1 MRVRLLIATSVLAV
15 GLAACGGDD
24 SSDTTNGTA
33 ATAVTVEAGDLFFA
47 PETLNVSTEGAAITL
62 DNIGLVEHNLVID
75 EIGLEI
81 YVDVNETA
89 TETVVLSPG
98 SYDFYCSI
106 PGHREAGM
114 EGVITA
120 S

>member
-1 MRVRLLIATSVLAV
+1 MRVRLLLATSLLAV

-24 SSDTTNGTA
+24 SSDANGSA
-33 ATAVTVEAGDLFFA
+33 ATAVTIEAGDLFFS
-47 PETLNVSTEGAAITL
+47 PETLAVSAEGVDVTL
-62 DNIGLVEHNLVID
+62 ENIGLVEHNLVID

-81 YVDVNETA
+81 YVDVDETA
-89 TETVVLSPG
+89 TETVVLSAG
-98 SYDFYCSI
+98 TYDFYCSI

>member
-1 MRVRLLIATSVLAV
+1 MRVRLLLLSSLLAV

-24 SSDTTNGTA
+24 SSDVTDGSA
-33 ATAVTVEAGDLFFA
+33 ATAVTIEAGDLFYSPVA
-47 PETLNVSTEGAAITL
+47 LEVSAAGFDITL
-62 DNIGLVEHNLVID
+62 ENVGLVEHNLIID

-81 YVDVNETA
+81 YAAVGETV
-89 TETVVLSPG
+89 TETVVLSAG
-98 SYDFYCSI
+98 SYDYYCSI

-114 EGVITA
+114 QGVITA

>member
-1 MRVRLLIATSVLAV
+1 MRVRLLLATSLLAV

-24 SSDTTNGTA
+24 SSETSNGTA
-33 ATAVTVEAGDLFFA
+33 ATAVTIEAGDLFFA
-47 PETLNVSTEGAAITL
+47 PETLNVSAEGVAITL
-62 DNIGLVEHNLVID
+62 ENIGLVEHNLVID
-75 EIGLEI
+75 EVGLEM
-81 YVDVNETA
+81 YVDVNDTA
-89 TETVVLSPG
+89 IETVVLSPG

>member
-1 MRVRLLIATSVLAV
+1 MRVRLLVTTSILAV

-24 SSDTTNGTA
+24 SSETSNGTA
-33 ATAVTVEAGDLFFA
+33 ATAVTIEAGDLFFT
-47 PETLNVSTEGAAITL
+47 PETVDVSAEGVAITVE
-62 DNIGLVEHNLVID
+62 NVGLVEHNLVID

-89 TETVVLSPG
+89 TETVVLSAG
-98 SYDFYCSI
+98 SYDYYCSI

-114 EGVITA
+114 EGIITA

>member
-1 MRVRLLIATSVLAV
+1 MRVRLLIATSLLAL
-15 GLAACGGDD
+15 GLAACGGSDD
-24 SSDTTNGTA
+24 SSSADNGA
-33 ATAVTVEAGDLFFA
+33 ATAVTIEAGDLFFS
-47 PETLNVSTEGAAITL
+47 PEALTVSAEGVAITL
-62 DNIGLVEHNLVID
+62 ENIGMVEHNLVID
-75 EIGLEI
+75 EIDLEI

-89 TETVVLSPG
+89 TETVVLAAG
-98 SYDFYCSI
+98 TYDFYCSI